1 MLLGSDSDPRPRVKV
16 LDFGIAK
23 MSQESEGSLRTET
36 GAMIGTD
43 QDISGFATE
52 EFVKNQFLPT
62 AKRGPQV
69 SERPWF
75 LHV

>member
-36 GAMIGTD
+36 GAMIGTP
-43 QDISGFATE
+43 GFLTTLRMKAPTVQVNV
-52 EFVKNQFLPT
+52 VKVAVGYARMST
-62 AKRGPQV
+62 
-69 SERPWF
+69 
-75 LHV
+75 